1 MKRKFIDERGRF
13 FGVISVI
20 DVLVVVIV
28 LVLGAAVY
36 MRFFENEQ
44 TATAVSNDEFS
55 YQVMLRNVR
64 SMTADAIRVGDS
76 IYDTENGTLLGVV
89 TNIETAD
96 AQRQLALEDGTYVMV
111 PVENRYD
118 VTITLDVSGLISN
131 GRYYAARTYELSVN
145 SDISFYTKYLSTS
158 GVVWKIG

>member
-89 TNIETAD
+89 TDIEAAD